1 MQQNYRI
8 RPYPPVIALILLF
21 LTVMAFSLF
30 LVSRE
35 INQIEIARTKGAVAN
50 VLKAEVQQI
59 TRTADEAAVWKD
71 FSRIASQD
79 SERQEF
85 FWNSWSIA
93 SAEEQKYETI
103 AVFDEASRA
112 VIQYRQGHA
121 HRSDLKMRFGAPLT
135 VMIKKTQSDS
145 LSRGGIVATN
155 DGLMLI
161 ATATI
166 LPPTAALD
174 PLSQNKPTYV
184 LLVAKPIDQTSLSQM
199 SKELQL
205 QDITVLPQSRDRVGF
220 EIRDPIGVK
229 IATLSWRLPNPGY
242 QSLLRAL
249 PLIVFVAF
257 IHIFFALLLVQ
268 RAYASVKQLET
279 EAHIDSLSKLP
290 NRRALRYQLNKQL
303 ERRETVALALIDL
316 DGFKVINDNFGHAV
330 GDRLIVAVAEMLAD
344 LCGKSAI
351 VARLGGDEFAI
362 VVSGNQSIEKLEA
375 IARQIL
381 GRMAHPFRVD
391 ERTVV
396 VGASIGLAS
405 ACLNDVSTTEL
416 MRRSDVAMY
425 AAKRTGKMRMC
436 WYDEMLDQ
444 KQASARTIEIELR
457 SSIEA
462 EAFEMV
468 YQPVVCADR
477 LSLIGVEALL
487 RWVSPTRGDIGP
499 SEFIPVAEETGLI
512 DRIGM
517 IALRKVCIDA
527 LPWKDID
534 VSINVSVAQM
544 RNPEFAKNLLLVLK
558 ESGFPSH
565 RLILDI
571 SEDYIFYDPEMS
583 KKTIST
589 IKQDGVRIAVDN
601 YGTGR
606 MTLPYLQMFNI
617 DKIKIDG
624 SLSAKACNS
633 EQGLVVLNSVYTV
646 AKALGFEVSAEGI
659 ETAHQAELVKIVGCD
674 QLQGWLFSREISAAE
689 ITKLLNQSEATTVNA
704 HQYIA
709 SA

>member
-1 MQQNYRI
+1 MQQNFRI
-8 RPYPPVIALILLF
+8 RPYPPVIALVLLF
-21 LTVMAFSLF
+21 LTVMAFSLL

-35 INQIEIARTKGAVAN
+35 VNQIEIARTKSAIENA
-50 VLKAEVQQI
+50 LKAGVQQI
-59 TRTADEAAVWKD
+59 TRTADETAVWKD
-71 FSRIASQD
+71 FARIAAEDGAKQKLV
-79 SERQEF
+79 
-85 FWNSWSIA
+85 WNAWSVA

-103 AVFDEASRA
+103 AVFDQSSRA
-112 VIQYRQGHA
+112 IIHYRKGHA
-121 HRSDLKMRFGAPLT
+121 LRTDLKSRFGASLIA
-135 VMIKKTQSDS
+135 MIRKTQNDKV
-145 LSRGGIVATN
+145 SRGGIVATS

-161 ATATI
+161 ATSTI
-166 LPPTAALD
+166 SPQSAALN
-174 PLSQNKPTYV
+174 PLKQNGQAFT
-184 LLVAKPIDQTSLSQM
+184 LLVAEPIDQSILSQL
-199 SKELQL
+199 SNDLQL
-205 QDITVLPQSRDRVGF
+205 QDIAVSPQTRDRVGF
-220 EIRDPIGVK
+220 EIRNPIGEK
-229 IATLSWRLPNPGY
+229 IATLSWRTPNPGY

-249 PLIVFVAF
+249 PLIGFVAF
-257 IHIFFALLLVQ
+257 IHIFFALILVR
-268 RAYASVKQLET
+268 RAYVSVKQLET
-279 EAHIDSLSKLP
+279 EALIDSLSKLP
-290 NRRALRYQLNKQL
+290 NRRALRGQLHKKL
-303 ERRETVALALIDL
+303 EHREKIALALIDL
-316 DGFKVINDNFGHAV
+316 DGFKAINDNFGHAV

-344 LCGKSAI
+344 LCGNSAI

-362 VVSGNQSIEKLEA
+362 LVSGNKSVEKLEA
-375 IARQIL
+375 VALKIL

-405 ACLNDVSTTEL
+405 ASLNDVSTTEL

-436 WYDEMLDQ
+436 WYDELLDL

-457 SSIEA
+457 ASIEA

-468 YQPVVCADR
+468 YQPVVCADS
-477 LSLIGVEALL
+477 LALIGVEALL

-517 IALRKVCIDA
+517 IALRKVCLDA

-544 RNPEFAKNLLLVLK
+544 RNPEFSKNLLLVLK

-583 KKTIST
+583 KKTISS

-606 MTLPYLQMFNI
+606 MTLPYLKMFDI
-617 DKIKIDG
+617 DKIKVDG
-624 SLSAKACNS
+624 SLSANACTS
-633 EQGLVVLNSVYTV
+633 EEGLVVLNSVYTV

-659 ETAHQAELVKIVGCD
+659 ETAHQAELVKIVGCE
-674 QLQGWLFSREISAAE
+674 QLQGWLFSREVPAAE
-689 ITKLLNQSEATTVNA
+689 IARLLGQGRSV
-704 HQYIA
+704 
-709 SA
+709 SAIPSQRIVQA